1 MDGASKTQPPPVRA
15 ANIGFEE
22 EWLVGAVL
30 DHRQVDVRC
39 TEKKGVKEAG
49 SGVQDKVVT
58 HVKKLQYLCHWKGYD
73 AMASTWV
80 DQAMLHQYEELVA
93 LYWTGKKLIE
103 TALKDRKRKMGE
115 LEPEYDTEN
124 WPWVEQGG
132 PVIDPKGAREE
143 RE

>member
-1 MDGASKTQPPPVRA
+1 
-15 ANIGFEE
+15 
-22 EWLVGAVL
+22 
-30 DHRQVDVRC
+30 
-39 TEKKGVKEAG
+39 
-49 SGVQDKVVT
+49 
-58 HVKKLQYLCHWKGYD
+58 
-73 AMASTWV
+73 MASTWV